1 MSAFVLVVIV
11 GVVALFL
18 VASLQPVI
26 SPDQD
31 DDFPVILRK

>member
-26 SPDQD
+26 FPDQD